1 MLLCL
6 PLLSQQ
12 LQLSASPPLFFSCVW
27 RLLPSSW
34 FSSASSVLRS
44 LNSVLYLIFFFFLVS
59 FLWFWVSLS
68 SFLLLS
74 PLLEPYLLF
83 FLLSVRSLLGAV
95 AVTPPKKKK
104 KMCTVNFAT
113 KLVHTKRALS
123 STVINSSSGAGFMP
137 SLQPSWSP
145 LIFPFFFTMEKLY
158 GTRYQSGF
166 FSIVNV
172 GSSFHCLCSFFF
184 FLFIVMTGAPKPTP
198 TSPNNTSESL
208 I

>member
-12 LQLSASPPLFFSCVW
+12 LQLCASPPLFFSCVW

-44 LNSVLYLIFFFFLVS
+44 LNSLLYLIFFFFFLVS

-74 PLLEPYLLF
+74 PLLEASLLF

-95 AVTPPKKKK
+95 AVSPPKKKK
-104 KMCTVNFAT
+104 KKWCA
-113 KLVHTKRALS
+113 LHTKRALV
-123 STVINSSSGAGFMP
+123 TH
-137 SLQPSWSP
+137 SP
-145 LIFPFFFTMEKLY
+145 YILPKYMFLILNIIPVFTQIAN
-158 GTRYQSGF
+158 TF
-166 FSIVNV
+166 
-172 GSSFHCLCSFFF
+172 
-184 FLFIVMTGAPKPTP
+184 TP
-198 TSPNNTSESL
+198 VRTPA